1 MIFTYRTRA
10 YSTDCWTG
18 NAFQLRTRYLLVF
31 AGLCILF
38 FLVSWSLSIALSLAW
53 LHWPFV
59 HRCGLCQIT
68 ESHTYV
74 RCVRGARSTWKCKCR
89 ANITTSTMFRHCV
102 CCCMPCSHDCDG
114 YDIINNQSFE
124 MTYRPHRVSWKLML
138 TTYTMWADST
148 KLPAL
153 LFLSIIKFFNFKYIN
168 CRALYHNVEL
178 TNEQLVAVSN
188 LSQIQIRFGEIG
200 YLTLINRKKIYSA
213 HTIAVD
219 DYSVFLKAP
228 SWPSPETG

>member
-1 MIFTYRTRA
+1 MHCPRWNNDFYI
-10 YSTDCWTG
+10 S
-18 NAFQLRTRYLLVF
+18 NARIQYGLLNWKRVSVTHTLF
-31 AGLCILF
+31 ASFCR
-38 FLVSWSLSIALSLAW
+38 
-53 LHWPFV
+53 FV
-59 HRCGLCQIT
+59 HTFFFGFLKFISCSVSRLAPLAIRSSLWT
-68 ESHTYV
+68 VSDHRIAYV
-74 RCVRGARSTWKCKCR
+74 CAVCARARATWRCKCR

-178 TNEQLVAVSN
+178 TNEAIGG
-188 LSQIQIRFGEIG
+188 SQQF
-200 YLTLINRKKIYSA
+200 
-213 HTIAVD
+213 IANTNTFWWNWIS
-219 DYSVFLKAP
+219 YFN
-228 SWPSPETG
+228 